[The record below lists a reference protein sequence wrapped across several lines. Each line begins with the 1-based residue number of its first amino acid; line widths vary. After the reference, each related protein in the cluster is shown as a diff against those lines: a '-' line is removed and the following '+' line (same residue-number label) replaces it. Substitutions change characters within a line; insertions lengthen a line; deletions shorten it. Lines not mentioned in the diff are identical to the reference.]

1 MKKQI
6 TYLFLTVFSVMALIL
21 TSCSKDDNDNIT
33 DNNIVGTWKNI
44 SFEGDL
50 SEIIG
55 TQYIQFN
62 ENGIYR
68 EINVYSDETDI
79 LTGKWKQNGNKIN
92 IVDGDGDTQSI
103 TSEITHLTES
113 ELKLL
118 AAGITL
124 SYKRVPDSEIEEYI
138 K

>member
-6 TYLFLTVFSVMALIL
+6 TYLFLTVFSVIAFAL
-21 TSCSKDDNDNIT
+21 TSCSKDNDNII
-33 DNNIVGTWKNI
+33 DDDIVGTWKNI
-44 SFEGDL
+44 TFGDDL
-50 SEIIG
+50 SEIVG
-55 TQYIQFN
+55 TQYMQFS
-62 ENGIYR
+62 ENGAYTEVNIYSNET
-68 EINVYSDETDI
+68 EI
-79 LTGKWKQNGNKIN
+79 LKGKWEKNGNKISVYGN
-92 IVDGDGDTQSI
+92 DIESI
-103 TSEITHLTES
+103 PTEIIHLTES

>member
-1 MKKQI
+1 MKKQF

-92 IVDGDGDTQSI
+92 IDGDGDTQSI

>member
-1 MKKQI
+1 MKKQT

-92 IVDGDGDTQSI
+92 IDGDGDTQSI

>member
-1 MKKQI
+1 MKKQF
-6 TYLFLTVFSVMALIL
+6 TYLFLTVFSVMALVL

-92 IVDGDGDTQSI
+92 IDGDGDIQSI

>member
-6 TYLFLTVFSVMALIL
+6 TYLFLTVFYVMALIL

-92 IVDGDGDTQSI
+92 IDGDGDTQSI

>member
-6 TYLFLTVFSVMALIL
+6 TYLFLTVFSVMALVL

-33 DNNIVGTWKNI
+33 DNNIIGTWKNI

-92 IVDGDGDTQSI
+92 IDGDGDIQSI

>member
-33 DNNIVGTWKNI
+33 DNNIVGTWKNV

-92 IVDGDGDTQSI
+92 IDGDGDTQSI

>member
-92 IVDGDGDTQSI
+92 IDGDGDTQSI